1 MATNR
6 IEKAWESMISNLQ
19 QKTGKSLADWIEIIN
34 LQSYTKTSD
43 KVKYLKSTY
52 GLVIRGLFD

>member
-1 MATNR
+1 
-6 IEKAWESMISNLQ
+6 MISNLQ